1 MAKALTDTQRI
12 ILSNAAMR
20 LDLKVLP
27 LPKSLQINGGA
38 VTLTLKSLLTKGLVG
53 EVPADREDVVWHED
67 SELGKKTL
75 IITATGMAA
84 IGVSAENDPPK
95 SVETDRDPGMEGETN
110 AIPPA
115 DMPGDPTTAANYALP
130 RAGSKLASL
139 IALLG
144 SASGASISEI
154 VSSLGWQAH
163 SVRGAISGSLKKKLG
178 LTVISELVE
187 GRGRVYRIEEPD
199 GSSIPS
205 GTAGKP

>member
-1 MAKALTDTQRI
+1 MAKTLTDTQRI

-20 LDLKVLP
+20 LNLKVLP

-38 VTLTLKSLLTKGLVG
+38 AILTLKSLLTKDLVG
-53 EVPADREDVVWHED
+53 ELPAERDDAVWRD
-67 SELGKKTL
+67 DPELGKTTL
-75 IITATGMAA
+75 VITAAGMEA

-95 SVETDRDPGMEGETN
+95 NGETDPNVAIGN
-110 AIPPA
+110 AKHA
-115 DMPGDPTTAANYALP
+115 SSSNVTEDDQTAAIRALP

-144 SASGASISEI
+144 SGSGASISEI

-178 LTVISELVE
+178 LTIVSELVE
-187 GRGRVYRIEEPD
+187 GRGRVYRVEEPK
-199 GSSIPS
+199 GSSTPS
-205 GTAGKP
+205 GTAGTP